1 MEHILLGVIAMGLL
15 AVLVLVI
22 YLVDRVNA
30 LERLAQT
37 APQAT
42 GPAPAAAADTS
53 GPFAGLEGS
62 PLWDVLTGTAPGATD
77 PTELTLLR
85 QRFEP
90 VLMLHIEALFEEGRQ
105 DARAGRVG
113 SPRNPRRMNTSRG
126 AFNLWIPEG
135 PASVLYQCGLDHVRK
150 GIGQW
155 PEIRLTLDAVGASMM
170 AQLQIPLSGRLSDRL
185 MGPDPDAALVAPD
198 PESELLPAPS
208 SAGTETRLPAR
219 PGTSNAL

>member
-37 APQAT
+37 AP
-42 GPAPAAAADTS
+42 AAAPGAAAASLADTS

-62 PLWDVLTGTAPGATD
+62 PLWDVLTGAAPGATD

-135 PASVLYQCGLDHVRK
+135 PASVLYQCGLDYIRK
-150 GIGQW
+150 GIAQW
-155 PEIRLTLDAVGASMM
+155 SDLRLTLDAVGASMLG
-170 AQLQIPLSGRLSDRL
+170 QLQMPLNGRLSDRL
-185 MGPDPDAALVAPD
+185 MGPDPDAVLPA
-198 PESELLPAPS
+198 PESEQALLS
-208 SAGTETRLPAR
+208 SATASGADARMPAR
-219 PGTSNAL
+219 PGSP

>member
-30 LERLAQT
+30 LERLAQ
-37 APQAT
+37 A
-42 GPAPAAAADTS
+42 APAAAGPATAGAADTS
-53 GPFAGLEGS
+53 GPFAGLEGA
-62 PLWDVLTGTAPGATD
+62 PLWEVLTGAAQGATD

-90 VLMLHIEALFEEGRQ
+90 VLTLHIEALFEEGRQ

-126 AFNLWIPEG
+126 AFNLWIPDG
-135 PASVLYQCGLDHVRK
+135 PASVLYQCGLDYVRK

-155 PEIRLTLDAVGASMM
+155 PDLRLTLDAVGASMM

-185 MGPDPDAALVAPD
+185 MGPDPDAVPLE
-198 PESELLPAPS
+198 PESEQGVLPAPS
-208 SAGTETRLPAR
+208 SAGVDPRMPAR
-219 PGTSNAL
+219 PGAGSTL